1 MLCVKARILDQKVHL
16 EIFIHEVFLFFNLG
30 RGQGGRGRGGGG
42 EGEGEGGGGG
52 EGVEESDMPSVP
64 KEYYASFQRIIQFLS
79 II

>member
-1 MLCVKARILDQKVHL
+1 M
-16 EIFIHEVFLFFNLG
+16 
-30 RGQGGRGRGGGG
+30 RGR
-42 EGEGEGGGGG
+42 EGRGGGGG